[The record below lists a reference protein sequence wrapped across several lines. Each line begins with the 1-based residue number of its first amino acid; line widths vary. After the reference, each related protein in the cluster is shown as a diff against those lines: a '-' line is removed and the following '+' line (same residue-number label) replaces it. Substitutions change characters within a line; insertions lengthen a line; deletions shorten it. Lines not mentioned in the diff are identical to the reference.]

1 MTSTCF
7 TPRLHPRRA
16 PVVSRFRSISSPL
29 LYYLLHPFLVDR
41 NINKDQHHH
50 SAQLHRRVMASSARG
65 TCFDRLLQPGR
76 GRAENGKTRRRA
88 RQISMQRQ

>member
-7 TPRLHPRRA
+7 TPRLHPWRA
-16 PVVSRFRSISSPL
+16 PVVSRFLSISPL
-29 LYYLLHPFLVDR
+29 LYLLHPFLVDR

-50 SAQLHRRVMASSARG
+50 SAQLHHRVMANSATG
-65 TCFDRLLQPGR
+65 TCFDRPLQPGR